1 MHNDG
6 TFSLAWRTVSMVAFT
21 CILSTDCAMILAVDE
36 HAVKGLRNL
45 TPDPLS
51 FASRSRNVG
60 GSASAGEG
68 VGG

>member
-36 HAVKGLRNL
+36 HAVKG
-45 TPDPLS
+45 
-51 FASRSRNVG
+51 
-60 GSASAGEG
+60 
-68 VGG
+68 